1 MGRRR
6 GQEESATSCVEGL
19 LAQYREAPRPSR
31 AEVLRFSGVGRLD
44 VYNITA
50 PFFDEGRWVLAGRVE
65 KRFSEVSEVRFFTPD
80 EKGAWRLLPG
90 APAFPL
96 QDPFV
101 TRIHG
106 ELLFGG
112 VETFIDPE
120 GHPPYFWRWRT
131 VFFRGESLSTLR
143 PFARGPIGMKD
154 IRLVELED
162 GTIGVFTRPQGER
175 GGRGKIGFFTLSRLD
190 DLQKAPWEEAPLLE
204 GLFSEEEWGGANE
217 AQLLPG
223 GKVLV
228 LGHVARFGASGHRHY
243 YPMAFVF
250 DPKDLSHDEA
260 VLLGERQTFLPGPS
274 KHRGVRDVVF
284 PGGLHRIPGEQA
296 VLYAGISDA
305 GAQRLWLPDI
315 FAHLGYHPHPL
326 VPRPEDLKDL
336 MAGATQKIAG
346 G

>member
-1 MGRRR
+1 MDRRWAQGGR
-6 GQEESATSCVEGL
+6 VEAL
-19 LAQYREAPRPSR
+19 LARFRASPYPSR
-31 AEVLRFSGVGRLD
+31 AEVLKFSGVGRSD

-50 PFFDEGRWVLAGRVE
+50 PFWDDGRWVLAGRVE

-80 EKGAWRLLPG
+80 GKGTWRLLPD

-106 ELLFGG
+106 ELVLGG

-120 GHPPYFWRWRT
+120 GQPPYFWRWRT
-131 VFFRGESLSTLR
+131 VFFRGESLSSLR
-143 PFARGPIGMKD
+143 PFARGPVGMKD

-162 GTIGVFTRPQGER
+162 GRIGVFTRPQGGR
-175 GGRGKIGFFTLSRLD
+175 GGRGKIGFFTIDRLD
-190 DLQKAPWEEAPLLE
+190 DLKGADFEEAPLLE
-204 GLFSEEEWGGANE
+204 GLFGEEEWGGANE

-228 LGHVARFGASGHRHY
+228 LGHVARFGSSGERHY

-250 DPKDLSHDEA
+250 TPREFSHEEM
-260 VLLGERQTFLPGPS
+260 VLLGERRIFRPGPS

-284 PGGLHRIPGEQA
+284 PGGLHRIPGETA
-296 VLYAGISDA
+296 ILYAGVSDA

-315 FAHLGYHPHPL
+315 FAHLGYYPHPL
-326 VPRPEDLKDL
+326 VPDIRELRDVL
-336 MAGATQKIAG
+336 AAATGQPAG